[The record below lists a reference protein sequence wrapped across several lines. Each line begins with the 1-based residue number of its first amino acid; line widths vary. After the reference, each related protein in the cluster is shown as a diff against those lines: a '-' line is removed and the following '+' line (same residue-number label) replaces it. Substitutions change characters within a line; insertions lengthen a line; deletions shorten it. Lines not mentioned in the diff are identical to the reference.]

1 MLTSRVSVGVLLA
14 LLSACTPPP
23 TIDQQRDERAREGKD
38 AISIGVPFP
47 WALYANADFGDGL
60 TLAIDEINRNGG
72 VHGRPLQVHRVDD
85 GGTVEGARRA
95 AQELVANPSI
105 VAVIGHLQSAITLP
119 TAPIYDRA
127 GVFLLTPTVTDEAV
141 TASGYSRIFRPTF
154 THEQVGRGMADA
166 AVRGGYRRVGIY
178 YVRDRYGR
186 GLANAFEAR
195 ARELGILVPGRE
207 SYEAGELLTTG
218 TVVARLR
225 TWGAV
230 GVDAVFVAGEL
241 PSAAQVVRGVRRA
254 DSTLGILGGE
264 AMSLPELLA
273 LGPASEGAIVAAV
286 FHAADTHA
294 ESARFTSSFRERF
307 GTTPGAL
314 AAVAYDAVRLV
325 ADVMTRAESPSPA
338 DMARAMRQMREWSGV
353 TGHVTFDSLGNAT
366 AKSFLTLRVKDGQ
379 FVLWDGTQTQLAEG
393 TRAR

>member
-1 MLTSRVSVGVLLA
+1 MLTSRVSVCVLLT
-14 LLSACTPPP
+14 LLSACAKPR
-23 TIDQQRDERAREGKD
+23 TIEQQRDQLARDGTD

-60 TLAIDEINRNGG
+60 TLAVDEINRNGG
-72 VHGRPLQVHRVDD
+72 VHGRRLQVHRVDD

-95 AQELVANPSI
+95 AQELVADPSI

-127 GVFLLTPTVTDEAV
+127 GVFLLTPTVTDQAV
-141 TASGYSRIFRPTF
+141 TASGYSRVFRPTF

-166 AVRGGYRRVGIY
+166 AMRGGYRRVGIY

-186 GLANAFEAR
+186 GLANAFESR
-195 ARELGILVPGRE
+195 ARELGIQVPGRE

-218 TVVARLR
+218 TVVSRLR
-225 TWGAV
+225 AWDAV

-241 PSAAQVVRGVRRA
+241 PSAAQVVRGVWRA

-273 LGPASEGAIVAAV
+273 IGRASEGAVVASV
-286 FHAADTHA
+286 FYAADTRA
-294 ESARFTSSFRERF
+294 ESARFTSSFRQRF

-314 AAVAYDAVRLV
+314 SAVGYDAVQLL
-325 ADVMTRAESPSPA
+325 ADVMARAQSPSPA
-338 DMARAMRQMREWSGV
+338 DIASAMRQMREWSGV
-353 TGHVTFDSLGNAT
+353 TGHVTFDTLGNAT

-379 FVLWDGTQTQLAEG
+379 FVMWDSTQARFAGG